1 MSGTRVS
8 LLFQTRPKTAP
19 EPACGRASKSG
30 RRIADNVSVPSYRD
44 TGIVLHTHPLGEA
57 DRIVTVLTREHGR
70 LRAVAR
76 GVRRTASKFGAR
88 LEPMGLVDMQFHVG
102 RSLDTVSQA
111 ESLTAFGARLAGDY
125 ASWTTGQAMCETAA
139 RLTPEEREPATQQ
152 FLLLLAGLR
161 SLAAGD
167 HSSSL
172 VLDSYLVRSLAVAGW
187 AASFGDCARCS
198 EPGPHRSF
206 SLAGGG
212 ALCAT
217 CRVPGSAS
225 PRPETMTLLGALLA
239 GDWAVADSAGQRE
252 RAEASGLVAAYL
264 QWHLERGLKS
274 LPLVERQ

>member
-1 MSGTRVS
+1 MPT
-8 LLFQTRPKTAP
+8 
-19 EPACGRASKSG
+19 
-30 RRIADNVSVPSYRD
+30 YRD

-70 LRAVAR
+70 VRAVAR

-88 LEPMGLVDMQFHVG
+88 LEPMCLVDLQFHVG
-102 RSLDTVSQA
+102 RSLDSISQA
-111 ESLTAFGARLAGDY
+111 ESLTAFGAQLAADY

-139 RLTPEEREPATQQ
+139 RLTPEEQEPATQQ

-161 SLAAGD
+161 SLAAGE
-167 HSSSL
+167 HASSL

-187 AASFGDCARCS
+187 AASFGDCARCGK
-198 EPGPHRSF
+198 PGPHRSF

-212 ALCAT
+212 AVCPS
-217 CRVPGSAS
+217 CRIPGSAS
-225 PRPETMTLLGALLA
+225 PRPETMSLLGALLA
-239 GDWAVADSAGQRE
+239 GDWEAADATGARE

-274 LPLVERQ
+274 LPLVERR